1 MQSVEVKQKLQNFIN
16 HDYKDCSTAAEKLTS
31 VLHNTALASAKF
43 VKSLVPKRL
52 NRSKKKPWFSKS
64 CHDLKNT
71 VKKYCFL
78 LNKYPDNGSYR
89 KAFYSFRSKCRRKC
103 KIEERKYK
111 QQLCDDIYSNIKN
124 DPRTFWNVIK

>member
-1 MQSVEVKQKLQNFIN
+1 MRRLLSDTKKNMQSVEVKQKLQNFIN
-16 HDYKDCSTAAEKLTS
+16 HDYKDCSTAVEKLTS
-31 VLHNTALASAKF
+31 VLQDTALASAKF

-89 KAFYSFRSKCRRKC
+89 KAFYSFRSKYRRK
-103 KIEERKYK
+103 KI
-111 QQLCDDIYSNIKN
+111 
-124 DPRTFWNVIK
+124 

>member
-1 MQSVEVKQKLQNFIN
+1 
-16 HDYKDCSTAAEKLTS
+16 
-31 VLHNTALASAKF
+31 VLHDTALASAKF

-64 CHDLKNT
+64 CHDLKNA

-89 KAFYSFRSKCRRKC
+89 KAFYSFLSKCRRKC

-111 QQLCDDIYSNIKN
+111 QQLCDDDIYSNIKN
-124 DPRTFWNVIK
+124 DPRTFWNVINKIGNIS